1 MSIAHEFDYA
11 KPARLKEALALL
23 ARPAPRGAAAL
34 AGGSVPLA
42 GGTDLVAWLRD
53 GAVRPG
59 RLVDVKGLAELRGI
73 RLQGGKLW
81 IGAAVPFAEII
92 ESPLVKKHAPVLVE
106 SSGMVAS
113 VGVRNRATIG
123 GNVCSA
129 VPCCDSGPT
138 LLVHEATVHV
148 ATPRGTKRIPMKQWF
163 LGPRRTA
170 LAKGGIVLGFSLPL
184 AKHAAAFAK
193 LKRYRGEDLAQ
204 ASVAVR
210 VDAKGVWRVAYGSV
224 APTPIRGPKI
234 ERLLKGVKKPDAALL
249 KKAAALAEAEVA
261 PITDIRSSDVY
272 RRLMVGVM
280 LKRAVKLAAARLAGR
295 GPDYG
300 INVMEEDAQ

>member
-1 MSIAHEFDYA
+1 MSIACEFAYA
-11 KPARLKEALALL
+11 KPVRLREALALL
-23 ARPAPRGAAAL
+23 ARPVPGGA
-34 AGGSVPLA
+34 VPLA

-53 GAVRPG
+53 GAVSPG
-59 RLVDVKGLAELRGI
+59 ALVDLKGLAELRGI
-73 RLQGGKLW
+73 GLKSGKLW
-81 IGAAVPFAEII
+81 IGANTTFAEII
-92 ESPLVKKHAPVLVE
+92 ESPLVRRHAPLLVE

-129 VPCCDSGPT
+129 VPCCDSGPA
-138 LLVHEATVHV
+138 LLVHEAVVHV
-148 ATPRGTKRIPMKQWF
+148 ATARGLKKIRMNRWF

-170 LAKGGIVLGFSLPL
+170 LARGGIVLGFSLPL
-184 AKHAAAFAK
+184 AKHAGAFAK

-210 VDAKGVWRVAYGSV
+210 VDVRGAWRVAYGSV
-224 APTPIRGPKI
+224 APTPIRGPKV

-249 KKAAALAEAEVA
+249 KKAAALAEAEIA

>member
-1 MSIAHEFDYA
+1 MSIACEFGYA
-11 KPARLKEALALL
+11 KPGGLKEALALL
-23 ARPAPRGAAAL
+23 SRKV
-34 AGGSVPLA
+34 AGGAVPLA

-53 GAVRPG
+53 GAVSPG
-59 RLVDVKGLAELRGI
+59 VLVDVKGLAELGGI
-73 RLQGGKLW
+73 RLKAGKLW
-81 IGAAVPFAEII
+81 IGANATFAEII
-92 ESPLVKKHAPVLVE
+92 DSPLVRKHAPLLVE

-129 VPCCDSGPT
+129 VPCCDSGPA
-138 LLVHEATVHV
+138 LLVYEASVHV
-148 ATPRGTKRIPMKQWF
+148 ATARGLKRIPMKRWF

-224 APTPIRGPKI
+224 APTPIRGPKV

-249 KKAAALAEAEVA
+249 KKAAALAESEVA
-261 PITDIRSSDVY
+261 PITDIRGSEIY

>member
-1 MSIAHEFDYA
+1 MSIACEFEYE
-11 KPARLKEALALL
+11 KPGNLQAALRLL
-23 ARPAPRGAAAL
+23 ARNV

-42 GGTDLVAWLRD
+42 GGTDLIAWLRD
-53 GAVRPG
+53 GAVSPG
-59 RLVDVKGLAELRGI
+59 VLVDVKGLAELGGI
-73 RLQGGKLW
+73 RLQGGQLW
-81 IGAAVPFAEII
+81 IGANATFAEII
-92 ESPLVKKHAPVLVE
+92 ASPLVRKHAPLLVE

-129 VPCCDSGPT
+129 VPCCDSGPA
-138 LLVHEATVHV
+138 LLVYEASVHV
-148 ATPRGTKRIPMKQWF
+148 ATARGLKRIPMKQWF

-170 LAKGGIVLGFSLPL
+170 LAKGGIVLGFTLPL
-184 AKHAAAFAK
+184 VRHAGAFAK

-204 ASVAVR
+204 ASVGVR

-224 APTPIRGPKI
+224 APTPIRGPKV
-234 ERLLKGVKKPDAALL
+234 ERLLRGVKKPDAALL

-261 PITDIRSSDVY
+261 PITDIRSSEIY

-280 LKRAVKLAAARLAGR
+280 LKRAIKLAAARLAGR

>member
-1 MSIAHEFDYA
+1 MSITCEFEYA
-11 KPARLKEALALL
+11 KPAGLKQALALL
-23 ARPAPRGAAAL
+23 ARPV
-34 AGGSVPLA
+34 AGGAVALA

-53 GAVRPG
+53 GAVSPG
-59 RLVDVKGLAELRGI
+59 FLVDIKGLGELRGI
-73 RLQGGKLW
+73 RLKAGKLW
-81 IGAAVPFAEII
+81 IGSNTTFAEII
-92 ESPLVKKHAPVLVE
+92 ESPLVRRHAPLLAE

-113 VGVRNRATIG
+113 VGVRNRATVG
-123 GNVCSA
+123 GNICSA

-138 LLVHEATVHV
+138 LLVYEAKIHV
-148 ATPRGTKRIPMKQWF
+148 ATSRGTKSIPATKWF

-170 LAKGGIVLGFSLPL
+170 LAKGSLVLGMSLPL
-184 AKHAAAFAK
+184 ARHAGAFAK

-204 ASVAVR
+204 ASVGVR

-224 APTPIRGPKI
+224 APTPIRGPKV

-261 PITDIRSSDVY
+261 PITDIRSSEVY